1 MGAKV
6 VLAYSGGLDTSVI
19 LQWLLNKGYEVI
31 CFLANVGQQ
40 EDFEKARQ
48 KALKIGASKVYL
60 EDLREEFVTG
70 YIFQALKANALY
82 EGRYLLGTSLARPVI
97 AKHQVRIA
105 HEEGAEY
112 VAHGATG
119 KGNDQVRFELTY
131 AALGPELKVI
141 SPWKDSEYLAAFQGR
156 SDMLKYAE
164 DHGIPV
170 SATVKKPYSEDEN
183 LMHISHEAGILE
195 DPASPAAED
204 IYSRTVSPKEAPD
217 VETRIDIEFK
227 DGLPVRVSR
236 QGTKESVTGALA
248 IFEYLNDLGRANGIG
263 RVDMVE
269 NRFVGIKS
277 RGIYE
282 SPGATILWAAHRD
295 IEGIAMDKE
304 VMHLK
309 LMLEPKFS
317 EYLYNGFWFAP
328 EMDFLMAAFN
338 QSQEAI
344 DGTVT
349 MSLYKGNAMA
359 VARTSP
365 TSLYNQELGSM
376 DVAGGFDQTDSRG
389 FIRLNSIRLKA
400 HNVILDKRHVGLFP
414 KIQP

>member
-19 LQWLLNKGYEVI
+19 LKWLINKGYEVI

-40 EDFEKARQ
+40 EDFEKAKQ

-60 EDLREEFVTG
+60 EDLREEFVTD

-82 EGRYLLGTSLARPVI
+82 EGRYLLGTSLARPLI

-119 KGNDQVRFELTY
+119 KGNDQVRFELTF
-131 AALGPELKVI
+131 AALGPKLKVI
-141 SPWKDSEYLAAFQGR
+141 SPWKDPEYLAAFQGR
-156 SDMLKYAE
+156 SDMLKFAE
-164 DHGIPV
+164 ANGIPV

-195 DPASPAAED
+195 DPARAATED
-204 IYSRTVSPKEAPD
+204 IYSRTNSPRNAPD
-217 VETRIDIEFK
+217 RETLVEIEFK
-227 DGLPVRVSR
+227 DGLPVRVTK
-236 QGTKESVTGALA
+236 QGSKESVTGPLA
-248 IFEYLNDLGRANGIG
+248 IFEYLNDLGRENGIG
-263 RVDMVE
+263 RIDMVE

-309 LMLEPKFS
+309 LTLEPRFS
-317 EYLYNGFWFAP
+317 EYVYNGFWFAP

-338 QSQEAI
+338 QSQVAI
-344 DGTVT
+344 DGKVT
-349 MSLYKGNAMA
+349 LSLYKGNVLA
-359 VARTSP
+359 VARESP

-400 HNVILDKRHVGLFP
+400 HNVILDKKHVGLFD